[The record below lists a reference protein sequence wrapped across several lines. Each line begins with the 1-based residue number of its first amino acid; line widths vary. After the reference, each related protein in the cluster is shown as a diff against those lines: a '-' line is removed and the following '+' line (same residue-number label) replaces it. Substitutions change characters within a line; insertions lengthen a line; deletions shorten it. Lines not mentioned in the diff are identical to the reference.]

1 MISIVTPVYNEEENV
16 EFFHDAVTQVMKQL
30 NMDYELIYVNDGS
43 RDRTEQLIN
52 MLAEQDPHVR
62 ALTFARNFGHQIA
75 ITCGMDFARGDAVIT
90 MDGDMQHPP
99 ELIPTLVEKWQQ
111 GYDIV
116 QTVRKSTEDAGFVK
130 NITSRGYYSFIN
142 SISQTPIVPGGSDF
156 RLMDRKSL
164 DTFRKF
170 HEHSRFIRGIVGG
183 LGYRQTSVEFEAP
196 RRHAGTSKFSMKK
209 MLHLAVDGIITNS
222 EAPLHSIL
230 YIGILAAFA
239 GVLLTLY
246 VLYCYTTGNTVPGW
260 STMTILISIFG
271 GINMMGVGVLGEY
284 LGKIFQETRNRP
296 LYWLSYDSAMHM
308 ENKSVGFREERH

>member
-1 MISIVTPVYNEEENV
+1 
-16 EFFHDAVTQVMKQL
+16 
-30 NMDYELIYVNDGS
+30 
-43 RDRTEQLIN
+43 
-52 MLAEQDPHVR
+52 
-62 ALTFARNFGHQIA
+62 
-75 ITCGMDFARGDAVIT
+75 MDFARGDAVIT

-99 ELIPTLVEKWQQ
+99 ELIPVLIEKWQQ

-130 NITSRGYYSFIN
+130 NITSRGYYAFIN

-196 RRHAGTSKFSMKK
+196 RRHAGTFKFSMKK

-222 EAPLHSIL
+222 EAPLHLIL
-230 YIGILAAFA
+230 YIGLLAALA
-239 GVLLTLY
+239 GILLTLY
-246 VLYCYTTGNTVPGW
+246 VLYCYMTKNTVPGW

-271 GINMMGVGVLGEY
+271 GINMMGVGVLANILAKY
-284 LGKIFQETRNRP
+284 FRKHVIDRCT
-296 LYWLSYDSAMHM
+296 
-308 ENKSVGFREERH
+308 GFRMIRPCIRTSIHVVLKKNNN

>member
-1 MISIVTPVYNEEENV
+1 
-16 EFFHDAVTQVMKQL
+16 
-30 NMDYELIYVNDGS
+30 
-43 RDRTEQLIN
+43 
-52 MLAEQDPHVR
+52 
-62 ALTFARNFGHQIA
+62 
-75 ITCGMDFARGDAVIT
+75 MDFARGDAVIT

-99 ELIPTLVEKWQQ
+99 ELIPVLIEKWQQ

-130 NITSRGYYSFIN
+130 NITSRGYYAFIN

-209 MLHLAVDGIITNS
+209 MFHLAVDGIITNS
-222 EAPLHSIL
+222 EAPLHLIL
-230 YIGILAAFA
+230 YIGLLAALS
-239 GVLLTLY
+239 GILLTLY
-246 VLYCYTTGNTVPGW
+246 VLYCYMTENTVPGW

-296 LYWLSYDSAMHM
+296 LYWLSHDSAMNPNANSFK
-308 ENKSVGFREERH
+308 EKQ

>member
-1 MISIVTPVYNEEENV
+1 
-16 EFFHDAVTQVMKQL
+16 
-30 NMDYELIYVNDGS
+30 
-43 RDRTEQLIN
+43 
-52 MLAEQDPHVR
+52 
-62 ALTFARNFGHQIA
+62 
-75 ITCGMDFARGDAVIT
+75 
-90 MDGDMQHPP
+90 
-99 ELIPTLVEKWQQ
+99 
-111 GYDIV
+111 
-116 QTVRKSTEDAGFVK
+116 
-130 NITSRGYYSFIN
+130 
-142 SISQTPIVPGGSDF
+142 
-156 RLMDRKSL
+156 MDRKSL

-296 LYWLSYDSAMHM
+296 LYWLSYDSAMHI